1 MLIFGLFAS
10 FTGDVASDK
19 PTVLWSLYFNQAI
32 SDSSCVADL
41 PSNMHVLDMPG
52 VTIGFGEALQQVC
65 VLYTLLLN
73 IFEVGHSFS
82 LCLPSVLY

>member
-10 FTGDVASDK
+10 FTGDVTSDK

-41 PSNMHVLDMPG
+41 PSNMLVLDMPG
-52 VTIGFGEALQQVC
+52 VTIGFGEAL
-65 VLYTLLLN
+65 
-73 IFEVGHSFS
+73 E
-82 LCLPSVLY
+82 

>member
-1 MLIFGLFAS
+1 MLIFGFFAS

-65 VLYTLLLN
+65 VLYPPTLEYN
-73 IFEVGHSFS
+73 
-82 LCLPSVLY
+82 